1 MNRIVATA
9 RRLRSLL
16 GACGRGAREFITGRE
31 EGASILEY
39 VFPIAMIALICIAAM
54 QFMGSG
60 ISNFLHK
67 MGEKLN
73 SLVP

>member
-1 MNRIVATA
+1 MNHVVAAA
-9 RRLRSLL
+9 RRLRDLL
-16 GACGRGAREFITGRE
+16 RACCRGARDFVTGRE

-54 QFMGSG
+54 QFMGGG